1 VGSDGG
7 EVKCLVLEDTKSIA
21 VDGPVR
27 CGKSK
32 SSVFTGICGE
42 LWWIFG
48 FSVICLGFLR
58 GFLGVPEPE
67 SAVFGRKNVE
77 KTWLIAWWLWF
88 FRWLF
93 SRTLQTPIHRA
104 RKSTTGT

>member
-58 GFLGVPEPE
+58 DSWEFPGLKALFLV
-67 SAVFGRKNVE
+67 A
-77 KTWLIAWWLWF
+77 KTW
-88 FRWLF
+88 
-93 SRTLQTPIHRA
+93 
-104 RKSTTGT
+104 RKRG